1 MIAPAIT
8 GLGRLAGRGDMLGP
22 RMVTGRSG
30 KNALTRS
37 PLTRARRIAWL
48 GILVAGSLLSAACGA
63 TETRPEIQPEATAT
77 TVEPA
82 VTEGSSTVPASTQ
95 PAGTTGVATTAS
107 APATR
112 LPEREETALEME
124 DPADVDPVE
133 AGPEAGSDPKQGLD
147 PVVAYATAS
156 WPTDWASRSVDL
168 SELLLGIGMID
179 PRDAIPPIDDPVF
192 ESLDNAA
199 EWLDSRAPGMLV
211 AIGGDPRFYPL
222 SILHRHE
229 IVNDRIGG
237 IPVAVTYCPLCN
249 TALAFDRRVDGEV
262 LRFGVSGL
270 LRNSDLVM
278 WDDGTVSL
286 WQQIT
291 GEAIVGAAAG
301 TVLTHIPSAIVS
313 FGEFAASYPD
323 GQSLS
328 RDSGSGLPYG
338 FNPYEG
344 YSSRSA
350 PYPFF
355 TGEIDPRYRALERV
369 VAVTIGD
376 AATAYPFP
384 LLSEVGAV
392 NDTVGGVPITVFW
405 GGDTAD
411 ALDTRVVRDGRAI
424 GTGIAYMRQVDGRP
438 LTFVKEGEVF
448 VDQETSSTWT
458 LLGEAISGPLAG
470 TRLEIAVHRN
480 EFWFAW
486 GAFFPDGD
494 VHEG

>member
-1 MIAPAIT
+1 M
-8 GLGRLAGRGDMLGP
+8 
-22 RMVTGRSG
+22 
-30 KNALTRS
+30 
-37 PLTRARRIAWL
+37 WL
-48 GILVAGSLLSAACGA
+48 GVLLAASLLVAGCGA
-63 TETRPEIQPEATAT
+63 ADDGSEVPAEPPAT
-77 TVEPA
+77 TADPA
-82 VTEGSSTVPASTQ
+82 AATEGSSTAPGSTQ
-95 PAGTTGVATTAS
+95 AATTTGAAD
-107 APATR
+107 APAPSSTAAPD
-112 LPEREETALEME
+112 PEGAAPAVAEPAVADPAPE
-124 DPADVDPVE
+124 DPE
-133 AGPEAGSDPKQGLD
+133 GGPDPKQGLD
-147 PVVAYATAS
+147 PVVAYATES
-156 WPTDWASRSVDL
+156 WPTDWANRTVDL

-179 PRDAIPPIDDPVF
+179 PRDAIPPIDDPIF
-192 ESLDNAA
+192 ESLDQAA

-211 AIGGDPRFYPL
+211 SIGGDSRFYAL

-249 TALAFDRRVDGEV
+249 TALVFDSRVGGEE

-286 WQQIT
+286 WQQVT

-313 FGEFAASYPD
+313 FGEFAAAYPD
-323 GQSLS
+323 GRSLS
-328 RDSGSGLPYG
+328 RDNGGGIPYG

-344 YSSRSA
+344 YSSRAA

-355 TGEIDPRYRALERV
+355 TGEVDPRYGALERV
-369 VAVTIGD
+369 VGVTIGA

-384 LLSEVGAV
+384 LLAEVGAV
-392 NDTVGGVPITVFW
+392 NDSVGGVPITVFW

-411 ALDTRVVRDGRAI
+411 ALDSRVVREGRAI
-424 GTGIAYMRQVDGRP
+424 GTGIAYLRQVDGRP

-448 VDQETSSTWT
+448 RDQETSSTWT
-458 LLGEAISGPLAG
+458 LLGEAVSGPLAG
-470 TRLEIAVHRN
+470 SRLEIAIHRN

-486 GAFFPDGD
+486 GAFFPEGD
-494 VHEG
+494 VYEG

>member
-1 MIAPAIT
+1 M
-8 GLGRLAGRGDMLGP
+8 
-22 RMVTGRSG
+22 
-30 KNALTRS
+30 
-37 PLTRARRIAWL
+37 WL
-48 GILVAGSLLSAACGA
+48 GVLLAASLLVAGCGA
-63 TETRPEIQPEATAT
+63 ADDGSEVPAEPPAT
-77 TVEPA
+77 TADPA
-82 VTEGSSTVPASTQ
+82 AAAEGSSTAPGSAQAAT
-95 PAGTTGVATTAS
+95 TTGAAD
-107 APATR
+107 APAPSSTAAPD
-112 LPEREETALEME
+112 PEGAAPAVAEPAVADPAPE
-124 DPADVDPVE
+124 DPE
-133 AGPEAGSDPKQGLD
+133 GGPDPKQGLD
-147 PVVAYATAS
+147 PVVAYATES
-156 WPTDWASRSVDL
+156 WPTDWANRTVDL

-179 PRDAIPPIDDPVF
+179 PRDAIPPIDDPIF
-192 ESLDNAA
+192 ESLDQAA

-211 AIGGDPRFYPL
+211 SIGGDSRFYAL

-249 TALAFDRRVDGEV
+249 TALVFDSRVGGEE

-286 WQQIT
+286 WQQVT

-313 FGEFAASYPD
+313 FGEFAAAYPD
-323 GQSLS
+323 GRSLS
-328 RDSGSGLPYG
+328 RDNGGGIPYG

-344 YSSRSA
+344 YSSRAA

-355 TGEIDPRYRALERV
+355 TGEVDPRYGALERV
-369 VAVTIGD
+369 VGVTIGG

-384 LLSEVGAV
+384 LLAEVGAV
-392 NDTVGGVPITVFW
+392 NDSVGGVPITVFW

-411 ALDTRVVRDGRAI
+411 ALDSRVVREGRAI
-424 GTGIAYMRQVDGRP
+424 GTGIAYLRQVDGRP

-448 VDQETSSTWT
+448 RDQETSSTWT
-458 LLGEAISGPLAG
+458 LLGEAVSGPLAG
-470 TRLEIAVHRN
+470 SRLEIAIHRN

-486 GAFFPDGD
+486 GAFFPEGD
-494 VHEG
+494 VYEG

>member
-1 MIAPAIT
+1 M
-8 GLGRLAGRGDMLGP
+8 
-22 RMVTGRSG
+22 
-30 KNALTRS
+30 
-37 PLTRARRIAWL
+37 AWL
-48 GILVAGSLLSAACGA
+48 GIMVAGSLLLAACGA
-63 TETRPEIQPEATAT
+63 GENRPEAPPEPPVTA
-77 TVEPA
+77 VEPA
-82 VTEGSSTVPASTQ
+82 VTEDSSTLSASTQ
-95 PAGTTGVATTAS
+95 AATTNTEETGATTGAETATSPSTAS
-107 APATR
+107 VPGSEE
-112 LPEREETALEME
+112 PEVA
-124 DPADVDPVE
+124 DPAAVDPE
-133 AGPEAGSDPKQGLD
+133 AQPDPKQGLD
-147 PVVAYATAS
+147 PVVAHATEP
-156 WPTDWASRSVDL
+156 WPTDWANRSIDL

-192 ESLDNAA
+192 ESLDEAA
-199 EWLDSRAPGMLV
+199 EWLDGRAPGMLV
-211 AIGGDPRFYPL
+211 SIGGESRFNAL

-249 TALAFDRRVDGEV
+249 TALAFDRRVGGEV

-291 GEAIVGAAAG
+291 GEAIVGDATG

-313 FGEFAASYPD
+313 FGEFTAAYPD
-323 GQSLS
+323 GRSLS
-328 RDSGSGLPYG
+328 RESGSGIPYG

-355 TGEIDPRYRALERV
+355 TGEIDPRYGALDRV
-369 VAVTIGD
+369 VGVTIGGV
-376 AATAYPFP
+376 ARAYPFP
-384 LLSEVGAV
+384 LLREVGVV
-392 NDTVGGVPITVFW
+392 NDSVGGAPITVFW

-424 GTGIAYMRQVDGRP
+424 GTGIAYLRQVDGRP
-438 LTFVKEGEVF
+438 LTFTKEGGVF
-448 VDQETSSTWT
+448 VDRETSSTWT
-458 LLGEAISGPLAG
+458 LLGEAVSGPLAG

-494 VHEG
+494 VYEG

>member
-1 MIAPAIT
+1 MA
-8 GLGRLAGRGDMLGP
+8 
-22 RMVTGRSG
+22 
-30 KNALTRS
+30 RS
-37 PLTRARRIAWL
+37 PVLRASRNAWL
-48 GILVAGSLLSAACGA
+48 GVLVAMSVLSAGCGTAEEGPGTPAEPPA
-63 TETRPEIQPEATAT
+63 TSA
-77 TVEPA
+77 EPA
-82 VTEGSSTVPASTQ
+82 VTEGSGNVPASTQ
-95 PAGTTGVATTAS
+95 PATTTGAATAPSAATT
-107 APATR
+107 PAQ
-112 LPEREETALEME
+112 EREETDREAS
-124 DPADVDPVE
+124 DPA
-133 AGPEAGSDPKQGLD
+133 GTNPEAEPDPRQGLD
-147 PVVAYATAS
+147 PVVAYATES
-156 WPTDWASRSVDL
+156 WPTDWTSRSIDL

-199 EWLDSRAPGMLV
+199 EWLDSRTPGMLV

-291 GEAIVGAAAG
+291 GEAIVGAAVG

-313 FGEFAASYPD
+313 FGEFAAAYPD

-376 AATAYPFP
+376 TATAYPFP

-392 NDTVGGVPITVFW
+392 NDTVGGVPITVLW

-424 GTGIAYMRQVDGRP
+424 GTGIAYLRQVDGRP

-448 VDQETSSTWT
+448 VDQETLSTWT

-494 VHEG
+494 VYEG

>member
-1 MIAPAIT
+1 MRRLRR
-8 GLGRLAGRGDMLGP
+8 LG
-22 RMVTGRSG
+22 V
-30 KNALTRS
+30 
-37 PLTRARRIAWL
+37 
-48 GILVAGSLLSAACGA
+48 LVAGSLLVAACGGA
-63 TETRPEIQPEATAT
+63 GSRSADPPDPPVTTAGSVGTGVAGTAPTSTEPAT
-77 TVEPA
+77 TVGRDTTPA
-82 VTEGSSTVPASTQ
+82 SERTAPTTEAPDSTVTSDPAE
-95 PAGTTGVATTAS
+95 VATGAE
-107 APATR
+107 P
-112 LPEREETALEME
+112 
-124 DPADVDPVE
+124 DPRH
-133 AGPEAGSDPKQGLD
+133 GLD
-147 PVVAYATAS
+147 PVVAHATEP
-156 WPTDWASRSVDL
+156 WPTDWASRTIDL

-192 ESLDNAA
+192 EPLDEAA
-199 EWLDSRAPGMLV
+199 GWLDSRAPGMLV
-211 AIGGDPRFYPL
+211 SIGGESRFYAL

-249 TALAFDRRVDGEV
+249 TALAFDRRVGGEE

-286 WQQIT
+286 WQQVT
-291 GEAIVGAAAG
+291 GEAIVGNAAG

-313 FGEFAASYPD
+313 FGDFATAYPD
-323 GQSLS
+323 GRSLS
-328 RDSGSGLPYG
+328 RDTGFGIPYG

-344 YSSRSA
+344 YSSRAA

-355 TGEIDPRYRALERV
+355 TGEIDPRYGALARV
-369 VAVTIGD
+369 VGVTIGG

-384 LLSEVGAV
+384 LIAELGAV
-392 NDTVGGVPITVFW
+392 NDSVGGVPITVFW

-411 ALDTRVVRDGRAI
+411 ALDSSVVREGRAI
-424 GTGIAYMRQVDGRP
+424 GTGIAYLRQVDGRP

-448 VDQETSSTWT
+448 LDRETSSTWT
-458 LLGEAISGPLAG
+458 LLGEATSGPLAG

-486 GAFFPDGD
+486 GAFFPEGD
-494 VHEG
+494 VYEG

>member
-1 MIAPAIT
+1 MDTEVVDPAE
-8 GLGRLAGRGDMLGP
+8 AE
-22 RMVTGRSG
+22 
-30 KNALTRS
+30 A
-37 PLTRARRIAWL
+37 
-48 GILVAGSLLSAACGA
+48 
-63 TETRPEIQPEATAT
+63 ATAT
-77 TVEPA
+77 
-82 VTEGSSTVPASTQ
+82 
-95 PAGTTGVATTAS
+95 
-107 APATR
+107 
-112 LPEREETALEME
+112 
-124 DPADVDPVE
+124 
-133 AGPEAGSDPKQGLD
+133 DPKQGLD
-147 PVVAYATAS
+147 PVVAYATES
-156 WPTDWASRSVDL
+156 WPTDWANRSVDL
-168 SELLLGIGMID
+168 SELLLGIGMPD
-179 PRDAIPPIDDPVF
+179 PRDAIPPIDDPIF
-192 ESLDNAA
+192 ESLDDAA

-211 AIGGDPRFYPL
+211 SIGGESRFYAL

-249 TALAFDRRVDGEV
+249 TALAFDRRVGGEV

-291 GEAIVGAAAG
+291 GEAIVGAATG

-313 FGEFAASYPD
+313 FGEFTAAYPD

-328 RDSGSGLPYG
+328 RESGSGIPYG

-355 TGEIDPRYRALERV
+355 TGEIDPRYGALERV
-369 VAVTIGD
+369 VGVNVGGS
-376 AATAYPFP
+376 ATAYPF
-384 LLSEVGAV
+384 LLLAEVGVV
-392 NDTVGGVPITVFW
+392 NDSVGGTPITVFW

-411 ALDTRVVRDGRAI
+411 ALDSRVVREGRTI
-424 GTGIAYMRQVDGRP
+424 GTGIAYLRQVDGRP
-438 LTFVKEGEVF
+438 LTFFKEGDLF
-448 VDQETSSTWT
+448 RDQETSSTWT

-494 VHEG
+494 VYEG

>member
-1 MIAPAIT
+1 MGT
-8 GLGRLAGRGDMLGP
+8 GHWAGKASARLPTLR
-22 RMVTGRSG
+22 TS
-30 KNALTRS
+30 
-37 PLTRARRIAWL
+37 RIAWL
-48 GILVAGSLLSAACGA
+48 GVLVAGSLLVAGCGA
-63 TETRPEIQPEATAT
+63 ADNGPGVPAEPPAT
-77 TVEPA
+77 TAEPA
-82 VTEGSSTVPASTQ
+82 AIEGSDTAPASTE
-95 PAGTTGVATTAS
+95 PTTATGAAE
-107 APATR
+107 APAPSTTAA
-112 LPEREETALEME
+112 PEREETEQEVTEQEITDLVEM
-124 DPADVDPVE
+124 DPE
-133 AGPEAGSDPKQGLD
+133 TGTDPKQGLD
-147 PVVAYATAS
+147 PVVAYATEP
-156 WPTDWASRSVDL
+156 WPTDWANRTIDL

-192 ESLDNAA
+192 ESLDEAG
-199 EWLDSRAPGMLV
+199 EWLDNRAPGMLV
-211 AIGGDPRFYPL
+211 SIGGESRFYAL

-249 TALAFDRRVDGEV
+249 TALAFDRRVDGEE

-313 FGEFAASYPD
+313 FGDFAAAYPD

-328 RDSGSGLPYG
+328 RDTGFGIPYG

-344 YSSRSA
+344 YSSRAA

-355 TGEIDPRYRALERV
+355 TGEVDPRYGALERV
-369 VAVTIGD
+369 VGVTIGG

-384 LLSEVGAV
+384 LIAEVGAV
-392 NDTVGGVPITVFW
+392 NDSVGGVPVTVFW

-411 ALDTRVVRDGRAI
+411 ALDSGVVREGRAI
-424 GTGIAYMRQVDGRP
+424 GTGIAYLRQVDGRP

-448 VDQETSSTWT
+448 RDQETSSTWT
-458 LLGEAISGPLAG
+458 LLGEAVSGPLAG

-480 EFWFAW
+480 DFWFAW
-486 GAFFPDGD
+486 GAFFPEGD
-494 VHEG
+494 VYEGSPGAG

>member
-1 MIAPAIT
+1 
-8 GLGRLAGRGDMLGP
+8 MLGA
-22 RMVTGRSG
+22 RMDKGRSAG
-30 KNALTRS
+30 NASARS
-37 PLTRARRIAWL
+37 PVLRTSRIAWL
-48 GILVAGSLLSAACGA
+48 GILAGSLLLAACGA
-63 TETRPEIQPEATAT
+63 AENRSVVPSEPPAT
-77 TVEPA
+77 TAEPV
-82 VTEGSSTVPASTQ
+82 VTEGSSTVPASTR
-95 PAGTTGVATTAS
+95 PATTTS
-107 APATR
+107 AAATSS
-112 LPEREETALEME
+112 PTTATAEREETEQEVAEPE
-124 DPADVDPVE
+124 VSPE
-133 AGPEAGSDPKQGLD
+133 TGPDPKQGLD
-147 PVVAYATAS
+147 PMVARATEP
-156 WPTDWASRSVDL
+156 WPTDWASRSIDL

-179 PRDAIPPIDDPVF
+179 PRDAIPPIDDPIF
-192 ESLDNAA
+192 ESLDEAA
-199 EWLDSRAPGMLV
+199 GWLDSRAPGMLV
-211 AIGGDPRFYPL
+211 SIGGESRFYAL

-249 TALAFDRRVDGEV
+249 TALTFDRRVDGEE

-286 WQQIT
+286 WQQVT

-301 TVLTHIPSAIVS
+301 TVLTHIPTAIVS
-313 FGEFAASYPD
+313 FGEFAAAYPD
-323 GQSLS
+323 GRSLS
-328 RDSGSGLPYG
+328 RDNGFGIPYG

-344 YSSRSA
+344 YSSRTA

-355 TGEIDPRYRALERV
+355 TGEVDPRYGALERV
-369 VAVTIGD
+369 VGVTVGG

-384 LLSEVGAV
+384 LLAEVGAV
-392 NDTVGGVPITVFW
+392 NDSVGGIPITVFW

-411 ALDTRVVRDGRAI
+411 ALDSRVVRDGRAI
-424 GTGIAYMRQVDGRP
+424 GTGIAYLRQVDGRP

-448 VDQETSSTWT
+448 RDRETSSTWT
-458 LLGEAISGPLAG
+458 LLGEAVGGPLAG

-486 GAFFPDGD
+486 GAFFPEGE